1 MSDTTGMM
9 ERLHYLLKICQVKG
23 VKMVVFA
30 LFDLPLSYSSVYLV
44 NILVSCSRECEDEQN
59 DISRVDDH
67 FQEKYIKSVTC
78 LEYHAK
84 YIISTNVY
92 LVQN

>member
-1 MSDTTGMM
+1 MM
-9 ERLHYLLKICQVKG
+9 DRLHYLRKLCQVKG
-23 VKMVVFA
+23 VKMVVSLYLTYHYHIL
-30 LFDLPLSYSSVYLV
+30 LFTLLMSWYHAAGNV
-44 NILVSCSRECEDEQN
+44 IDEQ
-59 DISRVDDH
+59 DKRSRVNGH

-84 YIISTNVY
+84 YIISTYVY